1 MGVFW
6 CARHERMEDADEV
19 GYVESHDGEAVCQA
33 AQDEAEEEA
42 YEWGHLTLKQ
52 KRHAMGGEFGGDGR
66 DD

>member
-19 GYVESHDGEAVCQA
+19 GYVESHDGGAVCQE
-33 AQDEAEEEA
+33 AQDEAEYHDEMRQMA
-42 YEWGHLTLKQ
+42 PADRRYHLS
-52 KRHAMGGEFGGDGR
+52 GES